1 MRPEIWYR
9 DARIFAHGGLMFI
22 FRILFSARKNTNSI
36 INGLIDKPRL
46 VFISTVLCLVSL
58 FHGSVY
64 AEAELSS
71 MAQSRTDVYENQ
83 WIDRIIPSKPDDLF
97 VVLKNGLTVLIRES
111 HGSKVVSSRVLVKT
125 GSIYEGERTG
135 GGLSHYLEH
144 VVSGGTTSKIAE
156 AQIKERVQAIG
167 GASNAYTGYEHTGYF
182 INTTREHHKE
192 ALSLLLA
199 YVTDCQFDE
208 TEYQREKGVIL
219 QEFQMGENNP
229 SRRLW
234 YLFMKTAYLK
244 HPVRYPVIGEKEI
257 FLKMNKEDLL
267 SHYRRWYTPE
277 NMVVSVAGDVDK
289 EEVLKTVL
297 DLAGDMKGA
306 ANPMYVLPAEPPQPS
321 PRRVEKSLPMARIAR
336 AQLGFRTVALTDPDL
351 YPLDV
356 LAVIM
361 GDGRTSKLYRTVR
374 DKKGLVL
381 SISAGSWTPVFAKGQ
396 FLISMDLAY
405 DNLSKAI
412 DAVWEEL
419 SDVQKNPVSEEAMER
434 ARNKVVANHIFDQE
448 SVQSRASQVTLDWV
462 GTGDPYFSENYVSKI
477 REVTSEDV
485 TRVAKKYFQRDR
497 MTLAV
502 IKPHGVALKTRELP
516 SPPSISQEEVHK
528 IILPNQMT
536 LILKRNIAAPIVAL
550 RFMVKGGLRFEPVE
564 KAGLSDFMASL
575 LTKGT
580 KNRAKI
586 EIAKTVEDLGGSI
599 QSSSGKNVVSV
610 SVSVLKEHLDI
621 ALDLLSDV
629 LLHPTFPESEI
640 EKQRRET
647 LMAIQR
653 LDEYW
658 TSEIGR
664 LFKRHY
670 YQKHPYRN
678 DVIGSAKAVESFSG
692 KDMRD
697 FYESIMMPNNAVLAI
712 FGDIDPETV
721 RSRVENTFEDFQ
733 PGILEQ
739 PIIEMETRNIVQD
752 ETFEIFNEKTSAAI
766 LVGYNG
772 LTLAD
777 HDRPVVDVLDA
788 IVSGIRYPSGW
799 LHDALRGGDKSL
811 VYVVHA
817 YPAFGIDG
825 GYFGIMAQ
833 TTLDNYE
840 EVLKI
845 ILDKMAL
852 IQNTEVDP
860 TTLERAK
867 NMCITTHEIG
877 LERIASQAS
886 SAAVNEI
893 LGLGH
898 DYDGKYPGLIQRV
911 SAGDVLRV
919 AKKLLSHHLIV
930 ATKPK

>member
-1 MRPEIWYR
+1 
-9 DARIFAHGGLMFI
+9 
-22 FRILFSARKNTNSI
+22 
-36 INGLIDKPRL
+36 
-46 VFISTVLCLVSL
+46 
-58 FHGSVY
+58 
-64 AEAELSS
+64 
-71 MAQSRTDVYENQ
+71 
-83 WIDRIIPSKPDDLF
+83 
-97 VVLKNGLTVLIRES
+97 
-111 HGSKVVSSRVLVKT
+111 
-125 GSIYEGERTG
+125 
-135 GGLSHYLEH
+135 
-144 VVSGGTTSKIAE
+144 
-156 AQIKERVQAIG
+156 
-167 GASNAYTGYEHTGYF
+167 
-182 INTTREHHKE
+182 
-192 ALSLLLA
+192 
-199 YVTDCQFDE
+199 
-208 TEYQREKGVIL
+208 
-219 QEFQMGENNP
+219 
-229 SRRLW
+229 
-234 YLFMKTAYLK
+234 
-244 HPVRYPVIGEKEI
+244 
-257 FLKMNKEDLL
+257 
-267 SHYRRWYTPE
+267 
-277 NMVVSVAGDVDK
+277 
-289 EEVLKTVL
+289 
-297 DLAGDMKGA
+297 
-306 ANPMYVLPAEPPQPS
+306 
-321 PRRVEKSLPMARIAR
+321 
-336 AQLGFRTVALTDPDL
+336 
-351 YPLDV
+351 
-356 LAVIM
+356 
-361 GDGRTSKLYRTVR
+361 
-374 DKKGLVL
+374 
-381 SISAGSWTPVFAKGQ
+381 
-396 FLISMDLAY
+396 
-405 DNLSKAI
+405 
-412 DAVWEEL
+412 
-419 SDVQKNPVSEEAMER
+419 
-434 ARNKVVANHIFDQE
+434 
-448 SVQSRASQVTLDWV
+448 
-462 GTGDPYFSENYVSKI
+462 
-477 REVTSEDV
+477 
-485 TRVAKKYFQRDR
+485 KYFQRDR

-502 IKPHGVALKTRELP
+502 VKPPGAGSKTRELP

-528 IILPNQMT
+528 IKLPNQMT
-536 LILKRNIAAPIVAL
+536 LLLKRNTAAPIVAL
-550 RFMVKGGLRFEPVE
+550 RFMVKGGLRFEPLG
-564 KAGLSDFMASL
+564 KAGLSHFMASL

-580 KNRAKI
+580 KNRSKI

-599 QSSSGKNVVSV
+599 QSSSGKNMVSV

-629 LLHPTFPESEI
+629 VLHPTFPESEI

-678 DVIGSAKAVESFSG
+678 DVIGSAKAVERFSG

-721 RSRVENTFEDFQ
+721 RSRVENTFEGFQ

-877 LERIASQAS
+877 LERIASQVS
-886 SAAVNEI
+886 SAAVNEV

-930 ATKPK
+930 ATKPKRLMIDD

>member
-1 MRPEIWYR
+1 MRAELWYR
-9 DARIFAHGGLMFI
+9 DGKIFVHGGLMMDH
-22 FRILFSARKNTNSI
+22 RPWSRPLMAEV
-36 INGLIDKPRL
+36 GV
-46 VFISTVLCLVSL
+46 VFISTLLCLVSL
-58 FHGSVY
+58 FHGYVY
-64 AEAELSS
+64 AYADPDSPP
-71 MAQSRTDVYENQ
+71 QSAIGVLDSR
-83 WIDRIIPSKPDDLF
+83 WIDRIIPSKPHDLF
-97 VVLKNGLTVLIRES
+97 VILKNGLTVLIRES
-111 HGSKVVSSRVLVKT
+111 YGSKVVSSRVLIKT
-125 GSIYEGERTG
+125 GSIYEGERMG

-167 GASNAYTGYEHTGYF
+167 GATNAYTGYEHTGYF

-192 ALSLLLA
+192 ALCLLLT

-219 QEFQMGENNP
+219 QEFQMGENEP
-229 SRRLW
+229 SQQLW
-234 YLFMKTAYLK
+234 YLFMETAYLK
-244 HPVRYPVIGEKEI
+244 HPVRYPVIGEKGI
-257 FLKMNKEDLL
+257 FLKMDQEDLVA
-267 SHYRRWYTPE
+267 HYRRWYTPE

-297 DLAGDMKGA
+297 DLAGAMKGA
-306 ANPMYVLPAEPPQPS
+306 ANPLYVLPAEPPQLA
-321 PRRVEKSLPMARIAR
+321 PRRVEKSLPIVRLAR
-336 AQLGFRTVALTDPDL
+336 AQLGFQTVALTDPDL

-361 GDGRTSKLYRTVR
+361 GDGRTSRLYQTVR

-381 SISAGSWTPVFAKGQ
+381 SISAGSWTPFFVKGQ
-396 FLISMDLAY
+396 FFISMDLEY
-405 DNLSKAI
+405 EDLSKAI

-419 SDVQKNPVSEEAMER
+419 SDVQKNAASEEALER
-434 ARNKVVANHIFDQE
+434 AKNKVVADHVFSQE
-448 SVQSRASQVTLDWV
+448 SVKSQASQLALDWV
-462 GTGDPYFSENYVSKI
+462 GTGDPYFSEKYVSKI

-485 TRVAKKYFQRDR
+485 RRVAKKYFQRDR

-502 IKPHGVALKTRELP
+502 IKPPTVASETRELP
-516 SPPSISQEEVHK
+516 SPAPGSQEKVHK

-536 LILKRNIAAPIVAL
+536 LILKRSTAAPIVHL
-550 RFMVKGGLRFEPVE
+550 EFMVKGGLRFEPVE
-564 KAGLSDFMASL
+564 KAGLSRFMASL

-580 KNRAKI
+580 KNRSKM
-586 EIAKTVEDLGGSI
+586 EIAKAIEDVGGSI
-599 QSSSGKNVVSV
+599 QSSSGHNVVSV

-629 LLHPTFPESEI
+629 VLHPTFPESEI

-653 LDEYW
+653 LDEHW
-658 TSEIGR
+658 PTEITR

-678 DVIGSAKAVESFSG
+678 DVIGSAKAVERFSG

-697 FYESIMMPNNAVLAI
+697 FYESIVMPNNAVLAI
-712 FGDIDPETV
+712 FGDVDPETV
-721 RSRVENTFEDFQ
+721 TSKAEKAFEDFQ

-739 PIIEMETRNIVQD
+739 PIIEMETQNIIQH

-777 HDRPVVDVLDA
+777 RDRPVVGVLDG
-788 IVSGIRYPSGW
+788 IVSGIQYPSGW

-852 IQNTEVDP
+852 IQDTEVDR

-867 NMCITTHEIG
+867 NVCITTHEIG

-886 SAAVNEI
+886 GAAVNEI
-893 LGLGH
+893 LGLGY
-898 DYDGKYPGLIQRV
+898 DYDSEYRGLIQRV
-911 SAGDVLRV
+911 RAGDVLRV
-919 AKKLLSHHLIV
+919 AKKLFSHHLIV
-930 ATKPK
+930 TTKPKSR